1 MESSTAGGRPPTVA
15 GQKWVSWRSAAEW
28 KVRAW
33 TRSRP
38 PPDPA
43 SWTSLARISP
53 AARVVNVT
61 AST

>member
-1 MESSTAGGRPPTVA
+1 MA
-15 GQKWVSWRSAAEW
+15 GQKWTSWRRAAEW

-38 PPDPA
+38 PPVPA
-43 SWTSLARISP
+43 SWTSRARNSP

-61 AST
+61 ASTWAGSTTPVSAA